1 MPLDPAQTLT
11 LRVSR
16 REPLCD
22 GIVAFELRATDDRPL
37 PAFDAGAHIDLHLP
51 PARPGEAPRR
61 RSYSLCNPPD
71 ERDRYLIAVQH
82 EHAGRGGSAWLHAQL
97 QPGDRIDAS
106 TPSNLFALQPAP
118 HALLLAG
125 GIGLTPLLAMAETL
139 WAQDRSFTLQVRVRS
154 RARLPFARRLQEAP
168 WAQAVQVLADDEAQA
183 DTETLDRLIAA
194 QPAGTRIWTCGPAGF
209 MAAVRAAAARA
220 GWSTDRVVTEHFAAP
235 APAPTLEPG
244 DRIASGGFEIDWA
257 PSGQRLAVA
266 PHESV
271 AQVLQAAGIAVALSC
286 EQGIC
291 GQCCVQHLDGPAD
304 HRDLVYGAH
313 EHQVERR
320 FTPCCS
326 RAPAASR
333 LVLAP
338 LGWTPAP

>member
-22 GIVAFELRATDDRPL
+22 DIVAFELRAADDRPL
-37 PAFDAGAHIDLHLP
+37 PAFEAGAHIDLHLP
-51 PARPGEAPRR
+51 PARPGQAPRR
-61 RSYSLCNPPD
+61 RSYSLCNPPG

-106 TPSNLFALQPAP
+106 APRQLFALQPAP
-118 HALLLAG
+118 HHLLLAG

-183 DTETLDRLIAA
+183 NTETLDRLIAV
-194 QPAGTRIWTCGPAGF
+194 QPAGTWIWTCGPAGF
-209 MAAVRAAAARA
+209 MAAVRAAATRA
-220 GWSTDRVVTEHFAAP
+220 GWSADRVVSEHFAAP
-235 APAPTLEPG
+235 GAEPPAAPVA
-244 DRIASGGFEIDWA
+244 AGGFEIDWA
-257 PSGQRLAVA
+257 PTGQRLAVA
-266 PHESV
+266 PHQSV

-338 LGWTPAP
+338 LGWTPAA